1 MSSICNLWLTPAQWA
16 LHTSLA
22 LWWRRWWKC
31 SPALGSTLGLADW
44 GLEEEGVRS
53 DRARETGRRKVG
65 TGGGGADRME
75 HRGRR
80 GEGRE
85 KVSWA
90 SAPPSHASCVRFWK
104 QQLSCPV
111 EWWRVQMLAHLLKC
125 SRFRVSTFPE
135 TVNVGNTVRKSW
147 ESLHPVVKL
156 LTCYSH
162 LVNLL

>member
-44 GLEEEGVRS
+44 GLEEEEGVRS
-53 DRARETGRRKVG
+53 NRARETGRRKVG
-65 TGGGGADRME
+65 TGGGRCCSNGAQGE
-75 HRGRR
+75 RR

-104 QQLSCPV
+104 QQLSCPE
-111 EWWRVQMLAHLLKC
+111 EWWRVQMLVHLLNL
-125 SRFRVSTFPE
+125 SRFRLSPLPE
-135 TVNVGNTVRKSW
+135 TFSVGSTVRKRKFISV
-147 ESLHPVVKL
+147 EKASNQSSKL
-156 LTCYSH
+156 L
-162 LVNLL
+162 